1 MGIYAPMWVYE
12 VSHFEGSGISMQLI
26 LLLSLEDDVNS
37 PSGLVYLQETDPA
50 RYGVLTP
57 YSA

>member
-1 MGIYAPMWVYE
+1 MWVYE
-12 VSHFEGSGISMQLI
+12 VSHFEGSRISMQSI

-37 PSGLVYLQETDPA
+37 PSGLVYLQVTDPA
-50 RYGVLTP
+50 MYGVLVP